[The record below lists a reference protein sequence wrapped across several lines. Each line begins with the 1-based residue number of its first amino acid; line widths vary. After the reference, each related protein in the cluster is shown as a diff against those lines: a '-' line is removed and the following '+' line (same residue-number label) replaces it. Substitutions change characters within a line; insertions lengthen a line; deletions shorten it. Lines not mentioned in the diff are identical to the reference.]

1 MVQAISLSISAPTP
15 TDVFNVPENSLAPF
29 TPPSLKVICSMSSK
43 HITACRPKWE
53 RTNDLWHHR
62 PAKAPE
68 NGSGKE
74 RRRGKKG
81 EWGDVEGEIM
91 SLSPCIPPPAHNA
104 HFPPFSQQIRFS
116 SGGQPPL
123 QLEQMREKWESEGKG
138 EGGREPGVPLG
149 GEWAEFAQWPFSD
162 PISLMNPNEGFNKI
176 TLYNLSLHQSV
187 ESHSYQTNCVHKP
200 DEINIRF
207 KPVCVSVGGRRG
219 GFQVGTGLRN
229 WPDWT
234 GNAWAIC
241 SRCGLKSHLIT
252 FI

>member
-1 MVQAISLSISAPTP
+1 M
-15 TDVFNVPENSLAPF
+15 
-29 TPPSLKVICSMSSK
+29 ICGTIVLQR
-43 HITACRPKWE
+43 HR
-53 RTNDLWHHR
+53 RTE
-62 PAKAPE
+62 A
-68 NGSGKE
+68 GKE
-74 RRRGKKG
+74 RRRGKRREG
-81 EWGDVEGEIM
+81 GDVEGEIM
-91 SLSPCIPPPAHNA
+91 SLSPCIAPPAHNA
-104 HFPPFSQQIRFS
+104 HFSPFSQQIRFS
-116 SGGQPPL
+116 SGSQPPL
-123 QLEQMREKWESEGKG
+123 QLEQMREKWESEGKR
-138 EGGREPGVPLG
+138 EGGRERGVPLG

-200 DEINIRF
+200 DEINIRS
-207 KPVCVSVGGRRG
+207 KPMCVSVGGWRG
-219 GFQVGTGLRN
+219 GLRVGTGLRN